1 MSHNPFE
8 QAAAETKT
16 IQSSVRSGGVPASAL
31 HKGVIRAA
39 YLIEN
44 NWNPANIDLAIH
56 VELPSGYEHKIQKT
70 VLVNGSP
77 MGLNKKTNK
86 QELLFSYVAMSHI
99 VGAAVEGK
107 TLADLFGSIQVKPI
121 KLYDFDKKQDV
132 LTDVKMVNDLVG
144 RELYIGLQRKVSNKR
159 TKEGDE
165 WVDLPERKETLE
177 FGVAGSI
184 TDRRSFTE
192 FNNNVAAEDATDL
205 DKWEKLNAGKD
216 WDAYKDVAA
225 NSGVPA
231 GVPAAG
237 AATVGAIDFGAA
249 AS

>member
-8 QAAAETKT
+8 QVAAETKT

-44 NWNPANIDLAIH
+44 NWSSANIDLAIH

-70 VLVNGSP
+70 VLINRSP
-77 MGLNKKTNK
+77 MSLNKKTTR

-107 TLADLFGSIQVKPI
+107 TLADLYPSVQVKPI
-121 KLYDFDKKQDV
+121 KLYDFNTKQDV

-144 RELYIGLQRKVSNKR
+144 KELYIGLQRKISNKR
-159 TKEGDE
+159 ATVGGE

-192 FNNNVAAEDATDL
+192 FNNNIAPEDATDL

-225 NSGVPA
+225 NIGVPA
-231 GVPAAG
+231 GVAAG
-237 AATVGAIDFGAA
+237 AAAVGAIDFGT
-249 AS
+249 S